1 MIPSDL
7 AIILLASGLSKR
19 FGTEDKLLANL
30 NGRPLGSYAA
40 SHFAAQRTELHCAI
54 VPAGDEQR
62 AELYRTHGWHILTNP
77 DPELGQGNSL
87 SIAAKHLQSSR
98 ASGALILL
106 ADMPF
111 VTKDDLGALIKATP
125 ENHASMSQC
134 GETLHPPAIF
144 PRSAFPQLTACTGD
158 TGARHVF
165 RQLSQTTICPI
176 SSRSARD
183 IDTPLALAKAQ
194 ESQLHA

>member
-111 VTKDDLGALIKATP
+111 VTKDDLGA
-125 ENHASMSQC
+125 
-134 GETLHPPAIF
+134 
-144 PRSAFPQLTACTGD
+144 
-158 TGARHVF
+158 
-165 RQLSQTTICPI
+165 QTTICPI